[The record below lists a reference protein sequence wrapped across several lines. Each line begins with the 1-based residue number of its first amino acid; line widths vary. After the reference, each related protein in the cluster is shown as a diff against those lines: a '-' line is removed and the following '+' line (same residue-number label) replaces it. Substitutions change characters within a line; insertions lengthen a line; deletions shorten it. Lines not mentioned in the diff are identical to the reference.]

1 MKLSFYVASYPSEP
15 IRQFPLG
22 VGYLASAIRARLGI
36 SLEQIQ
42 FARTLSEV
50 LTFKPDLLA
59 ISSVTQV
66 IDDANKVA
74 MACKNELNCFVVIGG
89 YHISA
94 LPQSLTKNFNA
105 GVIGEGEDTFCEL
118 VSLFGS
124 DGHEVVSSLA
134 KVQGISYH
142 SGNSVLVNP
151 PRSPIADIDNIP
163 FPIRAGNFVEDAYVS
178 TSRGCLYNC
187 TFCASCKFWKKIRYH
202 SANYVIEDISQLHK
216 RFNVRSINI
225 LDDVFVADRKRF
237 FSIVEGILTKGLQK
251 KLSFHGF
258 IRANLADDE
267 IILALKE
274 MNFRSIR
281 FGAET
286 GSAKILRYLKKSSVT
301 VEHNQRMVDFC
312 HIYNLP
318 VGGSFVFGTPG
329 ETEKDIQD
337 TISFLEHNRD
347 VMEVM
352 GFYMLQAVP
361 GTELWDWAID
371 KGLVSED
378 MDWSKLALDLQKDEF
393 DWENVIYLNNDVL
406 PINKFRDIIIDIRKE
421 YLTEKRDTV
430 LMKVLLKFFNYFPYC
445 FKRQKIRIEV
455 GPGDSP
461 KKGYIHCDVFAG
473 KNVDY
478 VCNAWAIPFKPNTIR
493 EIYARH
499 VLEHLTLNEAKRTV
513 KHWFAVLMPEGLL
526 DINVPDLEQ
535 HIKQFNQNGLSK
547 YADFEVTNIEHALAG
562 FYGWQKNKYDIHKWG
577 YTFDTLSE
585 LLKSAGFVNI
595 RKVKDESRS
604 GPLNVR
610 LIAEKRGISSSLD
623 VDQDAIKARL
633 FFVNWIGVTRKIVD
647 KIIKMFFSKFIFM
660 VRDTLKKK
668 LLTDYSNNGERQA
681 AIGLRN
687 IRADHIGRYKH
698 AVKFLREGD
707 IVFDCACG
715 VGYGS
720 YILSQENKASRII
733 GIDKS
738 EKAIKFANRYYI
750 NEKIS
755 FQTNNIFT
763 VDIKDSS
770 IDCVVS
776 FETVEHVDG
785 RKLMEFFYKKLKK
798 GGLLLVST
806 PNQDSLPFNKNQFP
820 FHERHYTSLE
830 FDDLLVSAGF
840 AIIARH
846 TQLDVDNQEVSDGW
860 GGLFNIAVA
869 KKT

>member
-15 IRQFPLG
+15 IEQFPLG
-22 VGYLASAIRARLGI
+22 VGYLASAIHARLGI

-42 FARTLSEV
+42 FARSLSEV

-66 IDDANKVA
+66 FDDANKVA
-74 MACKNELNCFVVIGG
+74 SVCKNRLNCFVAIGG

-94 LPQSLTKNFNA
+94 LPQSLTKNFDA
-105 GVIGEGEDTFCEL
+105 GVVGEGEDTFCEL

-124 DGHEVVSSLA
+124 DGHNLVSSLA
-134 KVQGISYH
+134 EVQGICYH
-142 SGNSVLVNP
+142 SEDSVLANP
-151 PRSPIADIDNIP
+151 LRPPLADIDNIP
-163 FPIRAGNFVEDAYVS
+163 FPIRAGNFVEGAYVS

-187 TFCASCKFWKKIRYH
+187 TFCASCRFWKKIRYH
-202 SANYVIEDISQLHK
+202 SADYVIEDIDQLYK
-216 RFNVRSINI
+216 RFGVRSINI

-237 FSIVEGILTKGLQK
+237 FSIVEGILAKGLQK
-251 KLSFHGF
+251 QLSFHGF

-286 GSAKILRYLKKSSVT
+286 GSAKILRYLKKDNVT
-301 VEHNQRMVDFC
+301 VEHNQKMVDLC
-312 HIYNLP
+312 HIYDLR

-329 ETEKDIQD
+329 ETEEDIQD

-347 VMEVM
+347 VMEIM

-371 KGLVSED
+371 KGLVSEG
-378 MDWSKLALDLQKDEF
+378 MDWSKLVLDLQKDEF
-393 DWENVIYLNNDVL
+393 DWGKVAYLNNEVL
-406 PINKFRDIIIDIRKE
+406 PINRMKDIIATIRNE
-421 YLTEKRDTV
+421 YLTEKRNTS
-430 LMKVLLKFFNYFPYC
+430 LRKALLKFFNYFPYC
-445 FKRQKIRIEV
+445 FKKQKIRIEV

-461 KKGYIHCDVFAG
+461 KTGYIHCDVFAG
-473 KNVDY
+473 KDVDY
-478 VCNAWAIPFKPNTIR
+478 VCNAWAIPFKSNTVR

-513 KHWFAVLMPEGLL
+513 KHWFAVLMPGGLL
-526 DINVPDLEQ
+526 DVNVPDLEQ

-547 YADFEVTNIEHALAG
+547 YVDFEVTNNEHALAG
-562 FYGWQKNKYDIHKWG
+562 FYGWQKGKYDIHRWG
-577 YTFDTLSE
+577 YTVNTLSE

-595 RKVKDESRS
+595 RKVKDESLS
-604 GPLNVR
+604 GPLNLR
-610 LIAEKRGISSSLD
+610 LIAEKRGISSYLD
-623 VDQDAIKARL
+623 LDQDSKKTRL
-633 FFVNWIGVTRKIVD
+633 LFVNWIGVTRKIMN
-647 KIIKMFFSKFIFM
+647 KIIAIFFAGFILTFY
-660 VRDTLKKK
+660 DTLKKT
-668 LLTDYSNNGERQA
+668 LLTDYSDNGERQA
-681 AIGLRN
+681 AIDLRN

-698 AVKFLREGD
+698 ASKFLRTGD
-707 IVFDCACG
+707 IVLDCACG

-720 YILSQENKASRII
+720 YILSQDKKTSRII
-733 GIDKS
+733 GVDKS

-755 FQTNNIFT
+755 FQTNNIFMSNIQ
-763 VDIKDSS
+763 DNS

-785 RKLMEFFYKKLKK
+785 RRLMEFFHRKLKK
-798 GGLLLVST
+798 DGLLLVST
-806 PNQDSLPFNKNQFP
+806 PNEDSLPFNKNQFP

-840 AIIARH
+840 TIIARH
-846 TQLDVDNQEVSDGW
+846 TQFDADKQEVSEGW
-860 GGLFNIAVA
+860 GGLFNIAAA

>member
-22 VGYLASAIRARLGI
+22 VGYLASAIHARLGI

-74 MACKNELNCFVVIGG
+74 MACKNELNCFVVVGG
-89 YHISA
+89 YHLSA
-94 LPQSLTKNFNA
+94 LPHSLTNNFDV

-118 VSLFGS
+118 VDLFRNNR
-124 DGHEVVSSLA
+124 DEVVPSLA
-134 KVQGISYH
+134 KVQGICYH

-151 PRSPIADIDNIP
+151 PRSPIPDIDNIP
-163 FPIRAGNFVEDAYVS
+163 FPVRAGNFVEDAYVS
-178 TSRGCLYNC
+178 TSRGCLYSC

-202 SANYVIEDISQLHK
+202 SADYVINDIDQLYK
-216 RFNVRSINI
+216 KYSVRSINI

-237 FSIVEGILTKGLQK
+237 FSIVEGILARGLHKQ
-251 KLSFHGF
+251 LSFHGF

-286 GSAKILRYLKKSSVT
+286 GSAKILRYLKKGSVT
-301 VEHNQRMVDFC
+301 VEHNQRMIDLC
-312 HIYNLP
+312 HIYNLH

-329 ETEKDIQD
+329 ETEKDIED

-347 VMEVM
+347 IMEIM

-361 GTELWDWAID
+361 GTELWDWAQE

-378 MDWSKLALDLQKDEF
+378 MDWSKLVLDLQKDEF
-393 DWENVIYLNNDVL
+393 DWTNVIYLNDDVL
-406 PINKFRDIIIDIRKE
+406 PINKFRDIITDIRRE
-421 YLTEKRDTV
+421 YLTEKRNTV
-430 LMKVLLKFFNYFPYC
+430 LMKVLMKFFNYFPYC
-445 FKRQKIRIEV
+445 FKKKKIRIEV

-473 KNVDY
+473 KYVDY
-478 VCNAWAIPFKPNTIR
+478 VCNAWAIPFKPNTVR

-513 KHWFAVLMPEGLL
+513 KHWFAVLMPGGLL

-535 HIKQFNQNGLSK
+535 HIKQFTQNGLSK
-547 YADFEVTNIEHALAG
+547 YADFEVTNVEHALAG
-562 FYGWQKNKYDIHKWG
+562 FYGWQKNKYDIHIWG
-577 YTFDTLSE
+577 YTFNTLSE
-585 LLKSAGFVNI
+585 LLKSAGFVTI

-610 LIAEKRGISSSLD
+610 LIAEKRGISSYLD
-623 VDQDAIKARL
+623 LDQDSMKTRL
-633 FFVNWIGVTRKIVD
+633 LFVNWIGVTRKIMNR
-647 KIIKMFFSKFIFM
+647 IIKIFVSKNISA
-660 VRDTLKKK
+660 VRNTLKVAW
-668 LLTDYSNNGERQA
+668 LTDYSDNGERQA
-681 AIGLRN
+681 AIDLRN

-698 AVKFLREGD
+698 AGKLLREGD
-707 IVFDCACG
+707 IVLDCACG

-720 YILSQENKASRII
+720 FILSQENKASRII

-763 VDIKDSS
+763 ADIHDNS

-785 RKLMEFFYKKLKK
+785 RRLMKFFHRKLKK
-798 GGLLLVST
+798 NGLLLVST
-806 PNQDSLPFNKNQFP
+806 PNEDSLPFNKNQFP
-820 FHERHYTSLE
+820 FHEKHYTSLE
-830 FDDLLVSAGF
+830 FDDLLVSGGF
-840 AIIARH
+840 TIIARY
-846 TQLDVDNQEVSDGW
+846 TQFDADKQEVSEGW
-860 GGLFNIAVA
+860 GGLFNIVVA